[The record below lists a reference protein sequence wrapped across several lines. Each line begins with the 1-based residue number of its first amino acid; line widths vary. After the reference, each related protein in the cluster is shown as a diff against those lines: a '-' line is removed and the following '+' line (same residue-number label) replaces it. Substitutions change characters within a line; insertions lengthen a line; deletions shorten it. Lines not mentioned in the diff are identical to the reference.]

1 MPAKKDVVP
10 GKWQYVRKEYKD
22 GGNHDYNTKVKVV
35 STYLATGNLAL
46 TSRLCEVPLKTITK
60 WKTTSWWVEMINDL
74 QIQEKVDSNKTLKR
88 IREKALNVVMDRL
101 ENGNCQYDN
110 KTGRV
115 VRVPVNARD
124 AHKIAS
130 DFIDKEDLLQDRI
143 LQLNKQA
150 DKKSSDVLKQMAAAF
165 EAMAKGKK
173 VEFQSPDSEEQ
184 ESPDGDENA

>member
-10 GKWQYVRKEYKD
+10 GRWQYVRKEYKD

-35 STYLATGNLAL
+35 STYLATGNLAM
-46 TSRLCEVPLKTITK
+46 TARLCEVPLKTITK
-60 WKTTSWWVEMINDL
+60 WKTTGWWVEMINDL
-74 QIQEKVDSNKTLKR
+74 QIQEKVDSNKNLKR
-88 IREKALNVVMDRL
+88 IREKALDVVMDRL

-143 LQLNKQA
+143 LHLNKQA
-150 DKKSSDVLKQMAAAF
+150 ENKSVDALKQLASAF
-165 EAMAKGKK
+165 EAMANGKK
-173 VEFQSPDSEEQ
+173 VVVKDAEPE
-184 ESPDGDENA
+184 DEDDA